1 MRWVYAVCV
10 VIFLAIGGFLFT
22 PSPVDSRAWKPPEP
36 PPLEGELARNELLQQ
51 AELLAVGDVYGPEDV
66 DVDPAGRVYGG
77 TQDGKIVRVW
87 PDGRV
92 ETWANTG
99 GRPLGMEFDRNGNLI
114 VADAYKGLLSIDPP
128 SGTIRTLSK
137 EAEGLPFRFTDD
149 VDIGPQG
156 MIYFTDASSQ
166 FNQSE
171 YMLDLLEMRPHGRL
185 LRYDPAT
192 RKTEVLLRDLHFA
205 NGVAVSRDGKFVLVN
220 ETWKYR
226 TLRYWLSGPKAG
238 TVEVFVD
245 NLPGFPDGIAAD
257 SQGRFWLAL
266 ATTRNAFMDRIHPY
280 PWVKEQIAK
289 LPDSLKPPPED
300 YGLVLAL
307 DRAGKIIAS
316 LHDPSGA
323 HLQEI
328 TSVEPHAGMLYF
340 GSLHNDR
347 IGRLPMSAVPA
358 LDNVSNPNAV
368 PSQDAALNP
377 EKEQTP

>member
-22 PSPVDSRAWKPPEP
+22 PSPVDSRAWNPPEP

-92 ETWANTG
+92 ETWAETG
-99 GRPLGMEFDRNGNLI
+99 GRPLGMAFDRNGNLI

-149 VDIGPQG
+149 VDIGPRG
-156 MIYFTDASSQ
+156 MIYFTDASSR

-185 LRYDPAT
+185 LQYNPAT

-226 TLRYWLSGPKAG
+226 TLRYWLGGPKAG
-238 TVEVFVD
+238 SVEVFVD

-257 SQGRFWLAL
+257 SEGRFWLAL

-289 LPDSLKPPPED
+289 LPDSLKPPPEE

-307 DRAGKIIAS
+307 DRDGKIIAS
-316 LHDPSGA
+316 LHDPGGA

-358 LDNVSNPNAV
+358 LDDLSGPNAV
-368 PSQDAALNP
+368 PEP
-377 EKEQTP
+377 KKEQTP

>member
-10 VIFLAIGGFLFT
+10 VLFLAIGGFLFT
-22 PSPVDSRAWKPPEP
+22 PSPVDSQAWTPPKA
-36 PPLEGELARNELLQQ
+36 PPLEGELAQNDLLKQ

-66 DVDPAGRVYGG
+66 DVDKAGRVYGG
-77 TQDGKIVRVW
+77 TQDGKIIRVW

-92 ETWANTG
+92 ETWAQTG
-99 GRPLGMEFDRNGNLI
+99 GRPLGMELDRHGNLI
-114 VADAYKGLLSIDPP
+114 VADAYKGLLAIDPP
-128 SGTIRTLSK
+128 SGNIRVLSR
-137 EAEGLPFRFTDD
+137 EAEGLPFKFTDD
-149 VDIGPQG
+149 VDIAPDG
-156 MIYFTDASSQ
+156 MIYFTDASSR

-171 YMLDLLEMRPHGRL
+171 YMLDLLEMAPNGRL
-185 LRYDPAT
+185 LRLDPAT
-192 RKTEVLLRDLHFA
+192 RKTEVLLRNLHFA
-205 NGVAVSRDGKFVLVN
+205 SGVAVSKDGKFVLVN

-238 TVEVFVD
+238 TAEIFID

-266 ATTRNAFMDRIHPY
+266 ATTRNAFMDSIHPY

-289 LPDSLKPPPED
+289 LPESLKPSPRN
-300 YGLVLAL
+300 YGLVLVVSE
-307 DRAGKIIAS
+307 DGNIIAS
-316 LHDPSGA
+316 LHDPTGE

-328 TSVEPHAGMLYF
+328 TSVEPNEGMLYF

-358 LDNVSNPNAV
+358 LKK
-368 PSQDAALNP
+368 
-377 EKEQTP
+377 EKTP